1 VTYMAVAAAAATRLA
16 ALRVDHLVYAVPGL
30 LEDAC
35 ADFARRTGV
44 TPSPGGVHKGLGTH
58 NALAA
63 LGGGAYLEIL
73 ARDPGQPSPERTWMA
88 IDTVTE
94 PCIVTWASK
103 HENLPLAVDK
113 ARQQGYDPGK
123 VESFSRPDPG
133 SGEEL
138 RWELAYN
145 HYKQPLPGSGVVPF
159 LISCELP
166 RRVWLASWC
175 VHATHSHL
183 WAVRLQYTVWTG
195 DPACAEFLPPNTAAG
210 GCTLLGLRAETPV
223 PDEVSPVRSY
233 AKFVVHAILR

>member
-1 VTYMAVAAAAATRLA
+1 MAAATAAARLA

-63 LGGGAYLEIL
+63 LGNGAYLEIL
-73 ARDPGQPSPERTWMA
+73 ALDPGQPSPERTWMA

-103 HENLPLAVDK
+103 HEDLHAAADE
-113 ARQQGYDPGK
+113 ARRQGYDPGN
-123 VESFSRPDPG
+123 VEAFSRPDPD

-145 HYKQPLPGSGVVPF
+145 HYKQPLPGGGLVPF
-159 LISCELP
+159 LISCKSP
-166 RRVWLASWC
+166 QSV
-175 VHATHSHL
+175 
-183 WAVRLQYTVWTG
+183 
-195 DPACAEFLPPNTAAG
+195 PACARFACA
-210 GCTLLGLRAETPV
+210 
-223 PDEVSPVRSY
+223 
-233 AKFVVHAILR
+233 

>member
-1 VTYMAVAAAAATRLA
+1 MAVAAAAAARLA
-16 ALRVDHLVYAVPGL
+16 GLRVDHLVYAVPGL

-63 LGGGAYLEIL
+63 LGNGAYLEIL
-73 ARDPGQPSPERTWMA
+73 ALDPGQPSPERTWMA

-103 HENLPLAVDK
+103 HEDLHAAADEACK
-113 ARQQGYDPGK
+113 QGYDPGNVK
-123 VESFSRPDPG
+123 AFSRPDPD

-145 HYKQPLPGSGVVPF
+145 HYKQPLPGSGLVPF
-159 LISCELP
+159 LISCKS
-166 RRVWLASWC
+166 RLA
-175 VHATHSHL
+175 
-183 WAVRLQYTVWTG
+183 RG
-195 DPACAEFLPPNTAAG
+195 RFACAL
-210 GCTLLGLRAETPV
+210 CSSLRRATTHE
-223 PDEVSPVRSY
+223 
-233 AKFVVHAILR
+233 